1 MNPHVTEFNTLYDAI
16 IKKKDFLNR
25 KTYGY
30 SPPLLTLALQYTSTV
45 VINMWRSNEG
55 EYKSFLVYKSLSM
68 LTWVKCGNMLCHPVI
83 F

>member
-30 SPPLLTLALQYTSTV
+30 SPPLLTLALQYTSSYIICGGVMKVNTF
-45 VINMWRSNEG
+45 
-55 EYKSFLVYKSLSM
+55 KSFLVYKYLSM